1 MPKNAP
7 LISINEL
14 YRIVSNKSE
23 TTFITPKT
31 KKTETEFYS
40 KHLNSI
46 LSTEKSKGTDIE
58 KLYQNSLDA
67 REESGFIIGFKVALQ
82 LLTQSKII

>member
-14 YRIVSNKSE
+14 YKIVSNKSE
-23 TTFITPKT
+23 TIFITPKT
-31 KKTETEFYS
+31 EKTETEFYS
-40 KHLNSI
+40 KHLNAI

-67 REESGFIIGFKVALQ
+67 REESGFTIGFKVALQ